1 MMIILFGVVVTLLL
15 KAGAE
20 LASLLETCL
29 LESLQECITDG
40 SFTYDEYFYLLK
52 YIISTNT

>member
-20 LASLLETCL
+20 LASLLETCP
-29 LESLQECITDG
+29 LEPLQECITVG
-40 SFTYDEYFYLLK
+40 SFTYDEYLHEYFN
-52 YIISTNT
+52 IR